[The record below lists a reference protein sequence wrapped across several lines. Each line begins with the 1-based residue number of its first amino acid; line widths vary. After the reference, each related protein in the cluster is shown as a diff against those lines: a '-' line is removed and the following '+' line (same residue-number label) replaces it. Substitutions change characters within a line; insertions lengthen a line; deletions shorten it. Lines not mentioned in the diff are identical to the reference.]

1 MAHFLNSRLKIKR
14 FNEHLSDF
22 HDRLVTFSGSDF
34 YAIRIEYDPE
44 RREQFICFD
53 IDLGNFPLENCA
65 LIIGD
70 AVQNLRSA
78 LDLMWYRVM
87 RLCKGT
93 PSRHTKFPIFDA
105 EHDLMNAINR
115 ALEKQQIISD
125 VHKLVM
131 QDIRP
136 YKAGNLTLWALNEL
150 SIRDKHETLIPVM
163 KIMGFFDVALEDE
176 ECRAVGRGNFVMD
189 ESSRIKLTYPSGYT
203 NAGKPVTQKIT
214 MKNKGRTSA
223 NLLLDVGVPAFEGQA
238 VFPTLK
244 KISDEVVRTIDAFDI
259 LFATKDP

>member
-1 MAHFLNSRLKIKR
+1 MYGPLPKFK
-14 FNEHLSDF
+14 
-22 HDRLVTFSGSDF
+22 
-34 YAIRIEYDPE
+34 IEYDPE

-53 IDLGNFPLENCA
+53 IDLRNFPLDDCA

-105 EHDLMNAINR
+105 EHDLINAVNQ

-131 QDIRP
+131 RGIRP
-136 YKAGNLTLWALNEL
+136 HQAGNFTLWALNEL

-176 ECRAVGRGNFVMD
+176 EHRAVGRGNFVMD
-189 ESSRIKLTYPSGYT
+189 ESSRIKLTYPSGDT
-203 NAGKPVTQKIT
+203 NAGKPVTQRVT
-214 MKNKGRTSA
+214 MKTKRRTSA
-223 NLLLDVGVPAFEGQA
+223 NVLLDVGVPAFEARA
-238 VFPTLK
+238 VFPALK
-244 KISDEVVRTIDAFDI
+244 GVSEEVERTIDAFEM
-259 LFATKDP
+259 LFSTLDP

>member
-1 MAHFLNSRLKIKR
+1 MEHFHSSRLKVKR
-14 FNEHLSDF
+14 ANKHLSEF
-22 HDRLVTFSGSDF
+22 HDSLLTFSGSDF

-53 IDLGNFPLENCA
+53 IDLRNFPLDDCA

-70 AVQNLRSA
+70 VVQNLRSA
-78 LDLMWYRVM
+78 LDLMWYRSM
-87 RLCKGT
+87 CLCQGS

-105 EHDLMNAINR
+105 EHDFINAVDQ
-115 ALEKQQIISD
+115 ALKKQQILSD

-131 QDIRP
+131 QDIRSL
-136 YKAGNLTLWALNEL
+136 NLWALNEL

-176 ECRAVGRGNFVMD
+176 ELRPVGRGMFVMD
-189 ESSRIKLTYPSGYT
+189 ESSRIKLTYPSGDS

-223 NLLLDVGVPAFEGQA
+223 NVLLDVGATAFEAQA
-238 VFPTLK
+238 AFPTLK
-244 KISDEVVRTIDAFDI
+244 RVSEQVENTIDAFEM
-259 LFATKDP
+259 LFNTLNL